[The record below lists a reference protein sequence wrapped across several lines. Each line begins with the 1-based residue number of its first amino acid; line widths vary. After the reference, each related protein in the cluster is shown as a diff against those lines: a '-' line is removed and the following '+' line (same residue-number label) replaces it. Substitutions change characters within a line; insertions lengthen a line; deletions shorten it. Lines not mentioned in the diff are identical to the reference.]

1 MPVNSPGQAR
11 LISATAAARKNL
23 HSGKIPD
30 KALCV
35 EDYDDGAGNAGD
47 GEDKDEQEHDERNS
61 VFLLGCSGENC
72 SKRCVKLLSCL
83 FINVSS
89 IPISVREF

>member
-35 EDYDDGAGNAGD
+35 EDYDDGAGNAG
-47 GEDKDEQEHDERNS
+47 
-61 VFLLGCSGENC
+61 
-72 SKRCVKLLSCL
+72 
-83 FINVSS
+83 
-89 IPISVREF
+89 